1 MNIEDLLN
9 KYEVK
14 IVSELTTQ
22 YNKDIFTMIFNE
34 LKQDMD
40 KLISIY
46 QITNLDI
53 TEEKQ

>member
-40 KLISIY
+40 KIISIY